1 MVLRDIPNRLTNSS
15 ASQSLSI
22 IGTISRM
29 SSNPWRS
36 SSSINRSKVS
46 FASRSEIRSNWSC
59 RVSSLAANSST
70 SVLRRARRPPARRSS
85 AYQCARFKNAEA
97 GLVTQIAV
105 VLPRQR
111 VHGSLCDFRYTP
123 NVAQDAGRDL
133 PQRVGD
139 RDNAMLHPCAMDRV
153 SLRVDI
159 PDADWNDGKV
169 RFLVVIRKDDASA
182 HGPVPRRKKL
192 SAFICVHLRLII
204 LVGLLVGFLC
214 RSGCRG
220 ILL

>member
-1 MVLRDIPNRLTNSS
+1 
-15 ASQSLSI
+15 
-22 IGTISRM
+22 M
-29 SSNPWRS
+29 SCNPWRS

-46 FASRSEIRSNWSC
+46 VASRSEIRSNWSC
-59 RVSSLAANSST
+59 RVSSLAVNSST
-70 SVLRRARRPPARRSS
+70 SVLRRARLPPARRFS
-85 AYQCARFKNAEA
+85 AYQCARFKTRRLGSSPRSPRCFRDGECTARSVISDTRQTSFRTRLA
-97 GLVTQIAV
+97 IFLSGSAIGTAPCSTHARWIGFLSGSMSPMQI
-105 VLPRQR
+105 
-111 VHGSLCDFRYTP
+111 GTTE
-123 NVAQDAGRDL
+123 
-133 PQRVGD
+133 
-139 RDNAMLHPCAMDRV
+139 
-153 SLRVDI
+153 
-159 PDADWNDGKV
+159 KV